1 MMEQRLSLITLGVED
16 LARST
21 AFYEALGWK
30 RGFRAADD
38 VSFFQLG
45 SVILSLWS
53 QESLADDAGVAPR
66 IDGGFRGVALA
77 HNVREREEVDA
88 VVAALEAAGGTV
100 TKPPEEKVWGFYG
113 AYVADPDG
121 HLWEIAWN
129 PSFAIDADGG
139 IRLPD

>member
-1 MMEQRLSLITLGVED
+1 MEQRVSLITLGVED
-16 LARST
+16 LARAT

-30 RGFRAADD
+30 RGFRAAEG
-38 VSFFQLG
+38 VSFFQIG
-45 SVILSLWS
+45 GIILSLWS
-53 QESLADDAGVAPR
+53 QESLAEDAGVAAR
-66 IDGGFRGVALA
+66 TDRGFRGVALA
-77 HNVREREEVDA
+77 HNVRERNEVDA

-129 PSFAIDADGG
+129 PSFAIAEDGG
-139 IRLPD
+139 IKLPD